1 MKKTLKTDMIMHET
15 DVLVLGGGAS
25 GCAAALAAHEAGLRS
40 LIVDKG
46 LLESCGCIGGGND
59 HFMAVL
65 DTDAPHDSVEDLVR
79 FYDKPGSGLHPETVR
94 AWGRAM
100 PHMLEFLADA
110 GIEFRKNP
118 DGSFMRTQGFGQP
131 GHWWILIHHG
141 QYMKPL
147 IAGKIRKMGID
158 VLDRVMLTR
167 LVVKNGYFA
176 GAMGYNVLDG
186 TFHGITAKTAVM
198 ALGPRVERVTFNSTV
213 NPYNSQLPPY
223 ITGSQYVL
231 PYEAGARLTLLDVRQ
246 TSSVLPKSFGSPGMN
261 GITGSGA
268 HALNFKG
275 ERFMTKYHPM
285 TEQAPRHLFSRGVYS
300 EQIIGNGP
308 PFYMDMRHLPDD
320 VRDCLEHD
328 LMPGDKA
335 TFPDY
340 AAQKGVDFTTRL
352 MEVEVGEMN
361 LDGLVDRD
369 AHFESTI
376 PGLFVGSGFHA
387 FSGAMCGGYAA
398 GQFAASAALKK
409 NTPLVCL
416 EAVELEE
423 ERARILRPLHS
434 NGDTTHEPFESA
446 IRQVMSYY
454 MGYVRNEKGMLQ
466 ALDSLD
472 RISRLTEDLR
482 ADNMHELMRIHEAID
497 LLTMCRLA
505 TLCTLERKE
514 TSANTVYLRTDYPDP
529 DPSLNKVLA
538 VQKINGKPRVF
549 WMD

>member
-1 MKKTLKTDMIMHET
+1 MTDLLNRDIISHET

-25 GCAAALAAHEAGLRS
+25 GCAAALAAHEAGLHAM
-40 LIVDKG
+40 IVDKG

-65 DTDAPHDSVEDLVR
+65 NSDEPYDSVEDLVR

-94 AWGRAM
+94 AWGQSM
-100 PHMLEFLADA
+100 PHMLDFLAEA
-110 GIEFRKNP
+110 GIEFRRNP

-147 IAGKIRKMGID
+147 IAKKIRAMGIA
-158 VLDRVMLTR
+158 VLDRIMVTKLII
-167 LVVKNGYFA
+167 KNGRFA

-186 TFHGITAKTAVM
+186 TFHNITAKTAVM
-198 ALGPRVERVTFNSTV
+198 ALGPRVERVTFNSTT

-231 PYEAGARLTLLDVRQ
+231 PYEAGARITLLDVRQ

-275 ERFMTKYHPM
+275 ERFMTRYHPM
-285 TEQAPRHLFSRGVYS
+285 TEQAPRHLFSRGTYC

-340 AAQKGVDFTTRL
+340 AAQKGVDFTTKL
-352 MEVEVGEMN
+352 MEVEVGELN
-361 LDGLVDRD
+361 LDGMVDRD
-369 AHFESTI
+369 ANFESTI

-398 GQFAASAALKK
+398 GQFAAKAAADMK
-409 NTPLVCL
+409 NFSGKATQ
-416 EAVELEE
+416 EELEE
-423 ERARILRPLHS
+423 ERSRVLRPLYS
-434 NGDTTHEPFESA
+434 DGDTTHEPFESA

-466 ALDSLD
+466 ALDSLN
-472 RISRLTEDLR
+472 RIAALKDDLY
-482 ADNMHELMRIHEAID
+482 AENMHELMRIHEAFD

-514 TSANTVYLRTDYPDP
+514 TSANTVYLRTDYPNP

-538 VQKINGKPRVF
+538 VQKVDGHPKVF
-549 WMD
+549 WLE